1 MDWNKLRSGIYHVDG
16 SWRDVYVLNATRDD
30 WQRWI
35 AHVNTTYKVS
45 FIAEN
50 YEAGEATDKINAG
63 FIDDRW
69 DEEHYTACAS
79 VFLNEVQVNCHFFMD
94 NEIENDI
101 DPKQV
106 KSLDDHLM
114 IMSYMKA
121 ISTLLGKEVILTK
134 ENCEDAIWI
143 RVNGDAIQFVE
154 QSTT

>member
-1 MDWNKLRSGIYHVDG
+1 MNWNELRDRVYHIDG
-16 SWRDVYVLNATRDD
+16 SWRDIYVLNATRDD
-30 WQRWI
+30 WKKWI
-35 AHVNTTYKVS
+35 AHVNDTCRVS
-45 FIAEN
+45 FVAEN
-50 YEAGEATDKINAG
+50 YEDEKAIDKINAG
-63 FIDDRW
+63 FIDYRW
-69 DEEHYTACAS
+69 DEEHYTTCAS

-121 ISTLLGKEVILTK
+121 ISTLLGKEVILTE

-143 RVNGDAIQFVE
+143 RVDGDAIQFI
-154 QSTT
+154 T